1 MRYLIVFVFAL
12 LMSLLAT
19 AQSEQELLDQLLQEE
34 KNSVEAL
41 VLYPEQT
48 RRDILE
54 ACLHPEAIVK
64 LESMQSKTSE
74 AFKNLMQDYAQETQE
89 LIWDLTRYPG
99 LITKLAMTTGQS
111 DSEVRAKLADYPAE
125 VHPKALEAR
134 RYYFDLLL
142 RVDELNEQWRRTF
155 DNLIRDYPDKT
166 QDALR
171 QLVEL
176 PEVLTL
182 LSDGIRMTVMVGD
195 LYRRNPAW
203 LMQQLDS
210 LNLVVAREHTREIE
224 DWKAGLEADPEAK
237 AEFARSAEDFAREYN
252 YDDSYYPYDD
262 VYESGEV
269 REVVVEHH
277 YYHHYPYWFGYPY
290 WYTYPRWRPYPV
302 WYDWGFYWGPGRVIV
317 IIDMPSYYFTNWY
330 FYYPHHHYYYPQLS
344 SHFTRHYYGHRHH
357 GGSITAGV
365 DNWRRNNREIITDE
379 WLDKA
384 RYDKE
389 KFREYGKFESSRE
402 KYNQA
407 HPAKAMTPSEYLDKN
422 KRQYPVLAKERPQ
435 PAQPEKEIRKDKEVT
450 PPVQKPRTEPA
461 PKKDPVVIPPKTEP
475 KESRKETPIPKT
487 QPDKKA
493 PAEMPK
499 VDKARDYH
507 RDKWEQ
513 PKATPKKET
522 TTPKTEPR
530 KETPTPKTQPKKET
544 TVKRKD

>member
-1 MRYLIVFVFAL
+1 MRRVIFVVLAL
-12 LMSLLAT
+12 LSPLLLI

-41 VLYPEQT
+41 VLYPEDT

-74 AFKNLMQDYAQETQE
+74 AFKNLMRGYSQETQE

-99 LITKLAMTTGQS
+99 LITRLAQTTGQS
-111 DSEVRAKLADYPAE
+111 DSEVRVMLADYPAE

-142 RVDELNEQWRRTF
+142 RVDDLNEQWRRTF

-166 QDALR
+166 KNALR

-182 LSDGIRMTVMVGD
+182 LSDGIRMTVIVGD
-195 LYRRNPAW
+195 LYRRNPEW

-210 LNLVVAREHTREIE
+210 LNLVVARAHTKEIE

-237 AEFARSAEDFAREYN
+237 AEFVRSAEDFAREYN
-252 YDDSYYPYDD
+252 YDDAYYTYDD
-262 VYESGEV
+262 VYEDGRP

-277 YYHHYPYWFGYPY
+277 YYYHYPYWFGYPY

-302 WYDWGFYWGPGRVIV
+302 WYDWGFYWGPGNVIV
-317 IIDMPSYYFTNWY
+317 IIDLPSFYFTHWY

-344 SHFTRHYYGHRHH
+344 CHFTRHYYGHRNF
-357 GGSITAGV
+357 GSSITAGV
-365 DNWRRNNREIITDE
+365 DNWRHNNREIVTDE

-384 RYDKE
+384 RNDRE
-389 KFREYGKFESSRE
+389 QFREYGKLESARE
-402 KYNQA
+402 KYNRT
-407 HPAKAMTPSEYLDKN
+407 HPDKAMNPGEFLDKN
-422 KRQYPVLAKERPQ
+422 KRQYPTLAKERPL
-435 PAQPEKEIRKDKEVT
+435 PAEKPEAVRKDKMEA
-450 PPVQKPRTEPA
+450 PPA
-461 PKKDPVVIPPKTEP
+461 PKKEPVITPPKTEP
-475 KESRKETPIPKT
+475 KEPRKEAPIPKT

-493 PAEMPK
+493 PADIPK

-513 PKATPKKET
+513 PKTAPKRET
-522 TTPKTEPR
+522 NIPKAAPR
-530 KETPTPKTQPKKET
+530 KETTQPKSQPPKQAPKVEK
-544 TVKRKD
+544 KRNDR